1 MPRQYVVCAPTHAE
15 ARRLRRG
22 LGAVVRRTGVG
33 RSRSEQAAGSA
44 DLRSAA
50 GIAVA
55 GIAGAL
61 SPDLRPGDVV
71 VATEVRDGADGAVVS
86 CPSAPLLAGAL
97 ERTHEL
103 RRAGSAVH
111 TGPVVSAHHVVSGS
125 SRADLR
131 ATGALAVDM
140 ESAWLLSHPTDML
153 RERHVL
159 EGTPRPSPTACVR
172 VIADPAEERLLRP
185 ATLGHLR
192 TALRALGLVVP
203 ALDAWGS
210 ALRPS
215 RRVLLASPRSFCAGV
230 ERAIDIVERVL
241 AQNGPP
247 VYVRKQIVHNAHVVR
262 RLEGLGAVFVDELD
276 EVPADAT
283 VVFSAHGVSPDVRD
297 TADRRGLG
305 VVDATC
311 PLVAK
316 VHSEARRF
324 ADRGDTVLFIGHAG
338 HEETDG
344 TMGERPDKMLLVED
358 RDDARRV
365 QVPDPNHVSYLVQ
378 TTLAVDEVAEI
389 LAVLHERFPALSAP
403 GSDDICYATTNR
415 QRALRSV
422 AHEADVVLV
431 VGSANSS
438 NSNRLVETAERLGT
452 PAHLVDDASGIDL
465 DWLAAADTVAVTA
478 GASAPTEL
486 VDSVVDALGGL
497 GPLVVEEREVTRE
510 DIRFMLPKEVR

>member
-1 MPRQYVVCAPTHAE
+1 
-15 ARRLRRG
+15 
-22 LGAVVRRTGVG
+22 
-33 RSRSEQAAGSA
+33 
-44 DLRSAA
+44 
-50 GIAVA
+50 
-55 GIAGAL
+55 
-61 SPDLRPGDVV
+61 
-71 VATEVRDGADGAVVS
+71 VVS
-86 CPSAPLLAGAL
+86 TDQLV
-97 ERTHEL
+97 T
-103 RRAGSAVH
+103 
-111 TGPVVSAHHVVSGS
+111 GS
-125 SRADLR
+125 SRADLH
-131 ATGALAVDM
+131 ADGPLAVDM
-140 ESAWLLSHPTDML
+140 ESAWLLSHPAKAL
-153 RERHVL
+153 RNLHVF
-159 EGTPRPSPTACVR
+159 EETPTSSPAVCVR
-172 VIADPAEERLLRP
+172 VIADPAAGRLLRP

-192 TALRALGLVVP
+192 TALRALAAVGP
-203 ALDAWGS
+203 ALDSWGA

-241 AQNGPP
+241 TQRGAP

-262 RLEGLGAVFVDELD
+262 RLESLGATFVDELD
-276 EVPADAT
+276 EVPDDAT
-283 VVFSAHGVSPDVRD
+283 VVFSAHGVSPDVRRA
-297 TADRRGLG
+297 ADRRGLA

-338 HEETDG
+338 HEETEG
-344 TMGERPDKMLLVED
+344 TMGERPESTLLVED
-358 RDDARRV
+358 LADARRV
-365 QVPDPNHVSYLVQ
+365 QVPDPDHVSYLVQ
-378 TTLAVDEVAEI
+378 TTLAVDEVTEI
-389 LAVLHERFPALSAP
+389 IDVLQNRFPRLQAP

-497 GPLVVEEREVTRE
+497 GEVVVEEREVTRE
-510 DIRFMLPKEVR
+510 DIRFTLPKEVRES